1 MGFGE
6 EVCCI
11 FFMIYMY
18 LKIKYKRWG
27 RIVVGG
33 MELCH
38 SDSPSREPPVG
49 SALARESPA
58 AAPSDMRP
66 GCSSQ

>member
-6 EVCCI
+6 EICCI
-11 FFMIYMY
+11 FFMICMY
-18 LKIKYKRWG
+18 LKIKYRRWG
-27 RIVVGG
+27 RIVVAG

-49 SALARESPA
+49 SALAADLQICVPA
-58 AAPSDMRP
+58 VLASDQAP
-66 GCSSQ
+66 